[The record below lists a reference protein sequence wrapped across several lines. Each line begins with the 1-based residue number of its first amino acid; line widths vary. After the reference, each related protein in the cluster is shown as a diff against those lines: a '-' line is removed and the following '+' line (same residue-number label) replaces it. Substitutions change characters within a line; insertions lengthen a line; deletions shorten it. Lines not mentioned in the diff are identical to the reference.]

1 MKCYSGKQVWGQP
14 LSTSDFHNSLNLA
27 MAPLPRA
34 GGDFKVFPTTSDG
47 SRRISKLRMWLD
59 RIVPTLFFFSV
70 AQGKVSIQK
79 QKIKV
84 TLNREK
90 AEASF
95 TPLPP
100 FPHQIKHSGILRKL
114 GH

>member
-1 MKCYSGKQVWGQP
+1 M
-14 LSTSDFHNSLNLA
+14 
-27 MAPLPRA
+27 
-34 GGDFKVFPTTSDG
+34 FPTTADG
-47 SRRISKLRMWLD
+47 RKRISKMRMCSD
-59 RIVPTLFFFSV
+59 RIVLTLFLV
-70 AQGKVSIQK
+70 AEGKVSIQK

-90 AEASF
+90 EEASF

-100 FPHQIKHSGILRKL
+100 SPHQIKHSGILRKL